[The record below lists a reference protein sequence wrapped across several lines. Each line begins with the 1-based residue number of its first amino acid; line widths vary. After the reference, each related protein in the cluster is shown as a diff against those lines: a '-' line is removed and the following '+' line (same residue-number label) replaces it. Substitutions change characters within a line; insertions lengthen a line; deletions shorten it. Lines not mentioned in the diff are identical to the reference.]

1 MPSDCNL
8 GWLNEIM
15 KLPNRPQSIVDTG
28 GLPRVPARQAI
39 LVLGM
44 HRSGTSA
51 LGGVLDALGA
61 GAPKTLMPPHRE
73 NPRGFFES
81 AALAEAH
88 DALLASAGSC
98 WHDWRPFDP
107 QWIGSDIAGQH
118 RRKIEA
124 LLIDEFGDAPL
135 IFVKDPRVC
144 RFVPFTLS
152 VLAGLNISP
161 VAILPLRNPL
171 EVASSLRRNRD
182 FALSKSLLLWLR
194 HVLDAEYHSRQL
206 PRYFLPYEKFLLDWR
221 GDMDRAA
228 AKIGVTWPARSDV
241 SEVKIEQFLTRDLHR
256 ERASVDEIR
265 QHPEVP
271 PIIRE
276 TYGLLTEITE
286 RGEAPDLLD
295 RLDRLRWFFDE
306 VCEAVGPAP
315 GAEELAVEQLRG
327 ATALPAKAASRSR

>member
-1 MPSDCNL
+1 M
-8 GWLNEIM
+8 NEIM
-15 KLPNRPQSIVDTG
+15 KLPNQSQSILDTG
-28 GLPRVPARQAI
+28 DLPTPPKRQAI

-51 LGGVLDALGA
+51 LGGVLNALGA
-61 GAPKTLMPPHRE
+61 GAPKTLMATHRE

-81 AALAEAH
+81 AALYKAH
-88 DALLASAGSC
+88 DVLLISAGSC

-107 QWIGSDIAGQH
+107 QWTGSDIAGQH
-118 RRKIEA
+118 RQEIKA
-124 LLIDEFGDAPL
+124 LLVDEFGDAPL
-135 IFVKDPRVC
+135 IFVKDPRIC

-152 VLAGLNISP
+152 VLSELNIRP
-161 VAILPLRNPL
+161 VVIIPLRNPL
-171 EVASSLRRNRD
+171 EVAASLRRHRN

-206 PRYFLPYEKFLLDWR
+206 PRYFLSYEKFLIDWR

-228 AKIGVTWPARSDV
+228 TKIGVKWPARSEV
-241 SEVKIEQFLTRDLHR
+241 SEVKIEQFLTRDLRR
-256 ERASVDEIR
+256 ERASTDEIR

-276 TYGLLTEITE
+276 TYGLLTEIAE

-295 RLDRLRWFFDE
+295 RLDRLRAFFDE
-306 VCEAVGPAP
+306 VCGMVGPGPA
-315 GAEELAVEQLRG
+315 AEELAVERLRG
-327 ATALPAKAASRSR
+327 ATAFPAKAAIRS